1 VILPCLR
8 RHDRQSCY
16 PRRPWNGR
24 NFVTITPTQ
33 GLASPQSRIGSLLG
47 YVKDSMAPVW
57 KSTQCGFAD
66 TIPKAADDH
75 DYIGQHSEKV
85 MRSVWASRKLMFK
98 DRKRCA
104 IGVYC
109 VARIDMKQ
117 QLMQSGRVCLRFEDI
132 DIIGRKRRLAFDAG
146 KRVRGTSLSTNFAC
160 ASVSSLR
167 EGYPRAPSLGAA
179 YPAHTVYGFVMWLVS
194 STSHKSTSEC
204 WLRLDPSGISGH
216 ARPRGCAALYG
227 P

>member
-1 VILPCLR
+1 VKSLVAFSFVPSGASTRRSLSPLHSRRDDGRLERMMPYLR

-75 DYIGQHSEKV
+75 DYIGQHSQKV
-85 MRSVWASRKLMFK
+85 MRSVWASRKLMYK

-117 QLMQSGRVCLRFEDI
+117 QLMQSGRVCL
-132 DIIGRKRRLAFDAG
+132 
-146 KRVRGTSLSTNFAC
+146 
-160 ASVSSLR
+160 
-167 EGYPRAPSLGAA
+167 
-179 YPAHTVYGFVMWLVS
+179 
-194 STSHKSTSEC
+194 
-204 WLRLDPSGISGH
+204 
-216 ARPRGCAALYG
+216 
-227 P
+227 